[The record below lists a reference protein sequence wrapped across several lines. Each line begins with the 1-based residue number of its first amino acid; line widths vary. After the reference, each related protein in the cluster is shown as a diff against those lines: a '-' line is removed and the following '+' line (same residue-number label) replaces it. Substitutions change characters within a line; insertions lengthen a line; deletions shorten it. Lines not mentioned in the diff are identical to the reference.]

1 MATASRPIALKSNE
15 HACLLACRCVAQYTK
30 PHRHSNPVNPTRLL
44 QL

>member
-15 HACLLACRCVAQYTK
+15 HSCLLACRCVAQYVN